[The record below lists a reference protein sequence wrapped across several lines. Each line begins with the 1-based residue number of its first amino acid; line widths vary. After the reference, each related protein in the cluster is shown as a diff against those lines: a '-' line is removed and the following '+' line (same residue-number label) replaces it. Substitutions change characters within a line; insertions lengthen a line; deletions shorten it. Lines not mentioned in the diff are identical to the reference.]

1 VDRTC
6 ALDGDNGR
14 NDCEV
19 CVGKSLGEVSSRRPE
34 LVTVFEKERFLT
46 VLE

>member
-6 ALDGDNGR
+6 ALDSDNAR

-34 LVTVFEKERFLT
+34 LVMLFGKERSMTLS
-46 VLE
+46 E